1 LATQPATNPTVGGR
15 PDTTAVPLPLA
26 WHRRLGS
33 YPNARAK
40 SSVPAG
46 LVVVGYLRLRHVVRH
61 LRCHLLGPFGAG
73 GDGYQQFVTQSQQ
86 PSSDDGIAPGA
97 GAPEAQ
103 WVSVAQAAQAT
114 GTSEAWIMD
123 RCHDG
128 RLPNRAAGASES
140 SGTDQMVP
148 LATVRALVE
157 GRISE

>member
-1 LATQPATNPTVGGR
+1 VTTQPAPNPTVGGR
-15 PDTTAVPLPLA
+15 ADATAVPLPLA
-26 WHRRLGS
+26 WDRRLGS
-33 YPNARAK
+33 YPTPGAK
-40 SSVPAG
+40 SRVPAG

-73 GDGYQQFVTQSQQ
+73 GDGYQRFVTQIQQ
-86 PSSDDGIAPGA
+86 PPSDDGIASGA
-97 GAPEAQ
+97 AAPEAQ

-140 SGTDQMVP
+140 SGTDRMVP
-148 LATVRALVE
+148 LATVRALVD

>member
-1 LATQPATNPTVGGR
+1 M
-15 PDTTAVPLPLA
+15 
-26 WHRRLGS
+26 
-33 YPNARAK
+33 
-40 SSVPAG
+40 
-46 LVVVGYLRLRHVVRH
+46 RHVVRH

-86 PSSDDGIAPGA
+86 PPSDDGMASGA

-140 SGTDQMVP
+140 SGTDRMVP